1 MRLAAFL
8 QSALVAPGS
17 RQHVF
22 RQPISPSLV
31 RLSSTDCG
39 SESSGDVSST
49 IMEPNLVTGNRT
61 RYTIDDS
68 TCPPVEYDVLKKI
81 VSKHCTSLSA
91 YLSNR
96 PIAEHTREAFHIA
109 KEFVESRPQSKIILD
124 SGCGTG
130 RSTLLLSEMNPDHV
144 VIGIDRSL
152 ARLNRNA
159 VYRTTFQERIE
170 SDCNNDAAL
179 SDENVLAITTPDR
192 PNLLIIR
199 AELSNFWRCAID
211 SGWSALIHKH
221 YLLYPNPYPK
231 NSRLKS
237 RWHAHPSFPLILQ
250 LGGDVVVRSN
260 WEGYLNQ
267 FASAVLI
274 ASDEVW
280 SSDDDKN
287 VARKYSASALNGP
300 KKLEC
305 NEIPLTNFEKKYFD
319 CGERVYE
326 LILQQDEH

>member
-22 RQPISPSLV
+22 RRPNNNLPLLV
-31 RLSSTDCG
+31 RLGSANCG
-39 SESSGDVSST
+39 SELDDAKDMKTSSVITTSNST
-49 IMEPNLVTGNRT
+49 TTVKRT

-68 TCPPVEYDVLKKI
+68 TCPPVEYDTLKKI
-81 VSKHCTSLSA
+81 VSKHCLSLNT
-91 YLSNR
+91 YLRNR
-96 PIAEHTREAFHIA
+96 PIAEHTKQAFHIA
-109 KEFVESRPQSKIILD
+109 KEFVESHPQSKIILD

-130 RSTLLLSEMNPDHV
+130 RSTLLLSEMYPDYV

-159 VYRTTFQERIE
+159 VYRTTFQEMIE
-170 SDCNNDAAL
+170 SNNDDANI
-179 SDENVLAITTPDR
+179 SDDSSVLAITTPDR

-211 SGWSALIHKH
+211 SGWSTLIHTH

-231 NSRLKS
+231 KSRLKS

-250 LGGDVVVRSN
+250 LGGDVGKFSIFLFVSINVC
-260 WEGYLNQ
+260 WEYVD
-267 FASAVLI
+267 F
-274 ASDEVW
+274 
-280 SSDDDKN
+280 
-287 VARKYSASALNGP
+287 
-300 KKLEC
+300 
-305 NEIPLTNFEKKYFD
+305 
-319 CGERVYE
+319 
-326 LILQQDEH
+326 IL